1 MANIKLLKDSAG
13 KAFYPRVVKES
24 FDSDFKADWIYLDP
38 ITGLNGLN
46 VQSALVEI
54 SQHLSSVQEAI
65 DLLLSNQKESAEGVE
80 F

>member
-38 ITGLNGLN
+38 ISGLDSLN
-46 VQSALVEI
+46 AQAAFIELN
-54 SQHLSSVQEAI
+54 QHLGSIQEVL
-65 DLLLSNQKESAEGVE
+65 DLLLNGQAESAEGVE